1 MIDLSAFNIIK
12 ILGASDT
19 VNSDMTNSIYGMQ
32 SELMKSASL
41 KFGVGTS
48 KPNTS
53 HTGAKTSFG
62 ASTRTHSPFLH
73 VTSPQNF
80 LQNSVSSP
88 ITPILNSPSH
98 RSFMNSPLDRLQNTM
113 CGQSFSIQNI
123 RKVGHAQPAKAIVP
137 ELCLEHIWTESTN
150 IK

>member
-1 MIDLSAFNIIK
+1 
-12 ILGASDT
+12 
-19 VNSDMTNSIYGMQ
+19 MTNSIHGFPQ
-32 SELMKSASL
+32 SDFMKSASL

-53 HTGAKTSFG
+53 HTAAKTSFG
-62 ASTRTHSPFLH
+62 ASNRTHSPFLH

-88 ITPILNSPSH
+88 ITPIPMNSSSH
-98 RSFMNSPLDRLQNTM
+98 RSFMSSPLDRLQTTM

-150 IK
+150 TKYI

>member
-1 MIDLSAFNIIK
+1 MYDLSVLNNFI
-12 ILGASDT
+12 ILGANDT
-19 VNSDMTNSIYGMQ
+19 LNSEFTNSIHGMQ
-32 SELMKSASL
+32 SDLMKSASL
-41 KFGVGTS
+41 KFNVGSS

-88 ITPILNSPSH
+88 ITPIPNSPSH

-123 RKVGHAQPAKAIVP
+123 RKVGHAQPSKAIVP
-137 ELCLEHIWTESTN
+137 ELCLEHIWTESINT
-150 IK
+150 K

>member
-1 MIDLSAFNIIK
+1 MFILLVLNFIT
-12 ILGASDT
+12 ILGANDT
-19 VNSDMTNSIYGMQ
+19 LNSELTNSIHGMQ
-32 SELMKSASL
+32 SELMKSASV

-62 ASTRTHSPFLH
+62 ASSRTHSPFLH

-80 LQNSVSSP
+80 LQNSISSP

-98 RSFMNSPLDRLQNTM
+98 RSFVNSPLDRLQTTM

-123 RKVGHAQPAKAIVP
+123 RRVGHAQPAKAIVP

-150 IK
+150 TK

>member
-1 MIDLSAFNIIK
+1 
-12 ILGASDT
+12 
-19 VNSDMTNSIYGMQ
+19 MTTSMHGMH
-32 SELMKSASL
+32 SELMKSSSF
-41 KFGVGTS
+41 KFGGVTS
-48 KPNTS
+48 KSNTP

-73 VTSPQNF
+73 VTSSPQN
-80 LQNSVSSP
+80 LMQNSLSLP
-88 ITPILNSPSH
+88 ITPIPNSPGNH
-98 RSFMNSPLDRLQNTM
+98 RSFMNSPLDRLQTTM

-150 IK
+150 TK

>member
-1 MIDLSAFNIIK
+1 MYDLSLLNNIK
-12 ILGASDT
+12 ILAANDT
-19 VNSDMTNSIYGMQ
+19 LNSDLTNSIHGMQ
-32 SELMKSASL
+32 SDLMKSASL
-41 KFGVGTS
+41 KFGTS

-80 LQNSVSSP
+80 LQNSISSP
-88 ITPILNSPSH
+88 ITPIPSSPSH
-98 RSFMNSPLDRLQNTM
+98 RSFMNSPLDRLQTTM

-137 ELCLEHIWTESTN
+137 ELCLEHIWTESINT
-150 IK
+150 K